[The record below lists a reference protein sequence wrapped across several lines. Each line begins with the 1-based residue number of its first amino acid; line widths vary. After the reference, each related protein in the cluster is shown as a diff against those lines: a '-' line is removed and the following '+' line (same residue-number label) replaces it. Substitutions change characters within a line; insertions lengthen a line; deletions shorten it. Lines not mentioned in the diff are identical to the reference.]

1 LDSFDKNKN
10 FNSILIFFSDLLTI
24 WYFAIQFN
32 LKQLFMTRLLTR
44 FGLFCAVAFTAISAM
59 AQNAGTIAG
68 TVKNATTGET
78 VAAVSVT
85 VKGTSVGTYTDDK
98 GTFRLNVSQKAPY
111 TLVFSSVGFENQE
124 QVVSAGTSKVDVS
137 LKQAF
142 TLGTEVVVAASR
154 VAERILESPVTI
166 ERVSNATIKN
176 APVSNYYDLLGTL
189 KGVDVNIA
197 SLTFKS
203 ISTRGFNGSG
213 NSRLNQFVDGMDN
226 QAPGLNFSVASII
239 GLTELDVDN
248 IELLPGASSALY
260 GQGGMNGTVLINSK
274 SPFKYQGL
282 SFQIKQGMNHV
293 DNKQRPL
300 APFKDWTVRYAKK
313 IGDRFAYKFSMQY
326 TEADDWRANSNQNYS
341 RTTGSPNG
349 QTIAGTRLSDPNYDG
364 VNFYGDE
371 TSANLADVGAGVRS
385 LVRASLISSLGQ
397 AAGAATFDNLYN
409 AAAAYPTLAAYQ
421 TFLTGAGGA
430 ALGANA
436 AFLWG
441 DRRGY
446 FNNVNV
452 SRTGYAEQDVVDPTA
467 LNIKFQGSLHY
478 KINDNVEASF
488 AAYNGSGNTVY
499 TGSDRYS
506 IKDFSMGQY
515 KLELK
520 SRNWYVRAYTT
531 LENSGASFNSTI
543 AARYFN
549 EKWKD
554 SRTSWFPTYAA
565 TYSTILSSGAS
576 EQAAHAGARA
586 NADVGRPTGYLG
598 NNPMFQSLVSTPIS
612 QGGAMFLERT
622 SMRAAEGQYNLT
634 EALGLA
640 KYDADLLVGAS
651 ARQFILNSQGTL
663 FADTAGNI
671 NINESG
677 AYAQL
682 SKRFFGDLLKFSVSG
697 RYDKNENFK
706 GRFTPRASM
715 VVKLKEDHNLRV
727 SYQTAYR
734 FPTTQNQWIN
744 LLVGGGTRLMGGL
757 PQLRKFYNFDTN
769 PAYTLASVTAF
780 GASALA
786 GAPNPALLK
795 VQTFSEFKPE
805 SMNSFEVGYKGLV
818 AKKLLIDFY
827 YYFGQYENFISGV
840 TVLQSNN
847 PAAPKVTDVLSSSTR
862 IAYSISTNSTQKVK
876 TSGWGLSLDYLL
888 PANFSVSSSI
898 YGDQI
903 GDLEAGFVSYF
914 NTPKMRTNVSLN
926 NSGFAFKNRLGF
938 SAIYRYQDSFT
949 YEGTFG
955 VGRVSSFNTLD
966 AVLTYKLPSMKSLM
980 KLGGTNIMNTY
991 YNTAHGSPQIGGL
1004 YYVSFAYNVF

>member
-1 LDSFDKNKN
+1 
-10 FNSILIFFSDLLTI
+10 
-24 WYFAIQFN
+24 
-32 LKQLFMTRLLTR
+32 MTRLLTR

-85 VKGTSVGTYTDDK
+85 VKGTSAGTFTDDK
-98 GTFRLNVSQKAPY
+98 GTFKLNVSQKTPY

-124 QVVSAGTSKVDVS
+124 QVVNAGTSKVDVS
-137 LKQAF
+137 LKQSY
-142 TLGTEVVVAASR
+142 TLGSEVVVAASR

-166 ERVSNATIKN
+166 ERISNATIKN

-274 SPFKYQGL
+274 NPFKYQGL
-282 SFQIKQGMNHV
+282 SFQVKQGMNHV

-300 APFKDWTVRYAKK
+300 APYKDWTVRYAKK
-313 IGDRFAYKFSMQY
+313 IGDRFAYKVSMQF
-326 TEADDWRANSNQNYS
+326 TEADDWRANSAQNYS

-349 QTIAGTRLSDPNYDG
+349 QTIGGTRLTDPNYDG

-371 TSANLADVGAGVRS
+371 TTLNITNELLKPIKDGILAQLNPLYGVNSAAALADLQNASFLPSFNTIETYSAFLNSDKKTQG
-385 LVRASLISSLGQ
+385 LVP
-397 AAGAATFDNLYN
+397 F
-409 AAAAYPTLAAYQ
+409 
-421 TFLTGAGGA
+421 A
-430 ALGANA
+430 AL
-436 AFLWG
+436 LYG
-441 DRRGY
+441 DIRGHY
-446 FNNVNV
+446 NNLNV

-467 LNIKFQGSLHY
+467 LNVKFQGSLHY

-488 AAYNGSGNTVY
+488 SAYNGSGNTVY

-520 SRNWYVRAYTT
+520 ARNWFFRTYTT

-549 EKWKD
+549 EKWKA
-554 SRTSWFPTYAA
+554 SNVWFPTYAG
-565 TYSTILSSGAS
+565 TYTNLLSKGAS
-576 EQAAHAGARA
+576 EQAAHAGARSQ
-586 NADVGRPTGYLG
+586 ADIGRPTGYLG
-598 NNPMFQSLVSTPIS
+598 NNAIFQSVVNTPIS
-612 QGGAMFLERT
+612 QGGAMFLEKT

-634 EALGLA
+634 EALGLE
-640 KYDADLLVGAS
+640 KHSADLLVGAS
-651 ARQFILNSQGTL
+651 TRQFILNSQGTL

-671 NINESG
+671 TINETG

-682 SKRFFGDLLKFSVSG
+682 SKRFFGDLLKFSFSG

-786 GAPNPALLK
+786 NAPNPSLLK
-795 VQTFSEFKPE
+795 VQSFSEFKPE

-840 TVLQSNN
+840 TVIQARNA
-847 PAAPKVTDVLSSSTR
+847 AAPIPAQLLSSSTR
-862 IAYSISTNSTQKVK
+862 IAYSISTNSKQKVK

-938 SAIYRYQDSFT
+938 SAIYRYQDSFN

-966 AVLTYKLPSMKSLM
+966 AVLTYKVPSMKSLI

>member
-1 LDSFDKNKN
+1 
-10 FNSILIFFSDLLTI
+10 
-24 WYFAIQFN
+24 
-32 LKQLFMTRLLTR
+32 MTRFLTR

-68 TVKNATTGET
+68 TVKNATSGET

-85 VKGTSVGTYTDDK
+85 VKGTSVGTFTDDK

-137 LKQAF
+137 LKQSF

-166 ERVSNATIKN
+166 ERISNATIKN

-282 SFQIKQGMNHV
+282 SFQVKQGMNHV

-300 APFKDWTVRYAKK
+300 APYKDWTVRYAKK
-313 IGDRFAYKFSMQY
+313 IGDRFAYKFSMQF
-326 TEADDWRANSNQNYS
+326 TEADDWRANSAQNYS

-349 QTIAGTRLSDPNYDG
+349 QTIAGTRSSDPNYDG

-371 TSANLADVGAGVRS
+371 TTSNLAGVGTAVKNGV
-385 LVRASLISSLGQ
+385 I
-397 AAGAATFDNLYN
+397 AAVGSTTFNLLYN
-409 AAAAYPTLAAYQ
+409 AAASYPTLASYQ
-421 TFLTGAGGA
+421 AFLTTAGGA
-430 ALGANA
+430 SLAANA
-436 AFLWG
+436 PFLWG
-441 DRRGY
+441 DKRGY

-467 LNIKFQGSLHY
+467 LNVKFQGSIHY

-488 AAYNGSGNTVY
+488 SAYNGSGNTVY

-520 SRNWYVRAYTT
+520 AKNWYVRAYTT

-549 EKWKD
+549 EQWKP
-554 SRTSWFPTYAA
+554 STTWYPTYAA
-565 TYSTILSSGAS
+565 TYSTLLSNGVSDA
-576 EQAAHAGARA
+576 AAHAGARA
-586 NADVGRPTGYLG
+586 QADIGRPTGYLG
-598 NNPMFQSLVSTPIS
+598 NNAMFQALVSTPIS
-612 QGGAMFLERT
+612 KGGAMFLERT

-634 EALGLA
+634 EAFGLA
-640 KYDADLLVGAS
+640 KHNADLLVGAS
-651 ARQFILNSQGTL
+651 TRQFILNSQGTL

-671 NINESG
+671 NINETG

-727 SYQTAYR
+727 SFQTAYR

-769 PAYTLASVTAF
+769 PAYTLASVNAF

-795 VQTFSEFKPE
+795 VQSFSEFKPE

-840 TVLQSNN
+840 TVLQSRNA
-847 PAAPKVTDVLSSSTR
+847 AAPSPADVLDASKR
-862 IAYSISTNSTQKVK
+862 VAYSISTNSTQKVK

-966 AVLTYKLPSMKSLM
+966 AVLTYKLPSMKSLL

>member
-1 LDSFDKNKN
+1 
-10 FNSILIFFSDLLTI
+10 
-24 WYFAIQFN
+24 
-32 LKQLFMTRLLTR
+32 MTRLLTR

-98 GTFRLNVSQKAPY
+98 GTFRFNVSQKAPY

-313 IGDRFAYKFSMQY
+313 IGDRFAYKFSMQF

-349 QTIAGTRLSDPNYDG
+349 QTIAGTRLTDPNYDG

-371 TSANLADVGAGVRS
+371 TSANLADVGAGVKS
-385 LVRASLISSLGQ
+385 LVKASLISSLGQ
-397 AAGAATFDNLYN
+397 AVGSATFDNLYN

-441 DRRGY
+441 DKRGY

-467 LNIKFQGSLHY
+467 LNVKFQGSIHY

-554 SRTSWFPTYAA
+554 SRTAWFPTYAA
-565 TYSTILSSGAS
+565 TYSTFLSNGVS
-576 EQAAHAGARA
+576 EQAAHAAARA
-586 NADVGRPTGYLG
+586 GADVGRPTGYLG
-598 NNPMFQSLVSTPIS
+598 NNPMFQALVSTPIS

-640 KYDADLLVGAS
+640 KHNADLLVGAS
-651 ARQFILNSQGTL
+651 ARQFILNSKGTL

-769 PAYTLASVTAF
+769 PAYTLASVNAF

-795 VQTFSEFKPE
+795 VQSFAEFKPE

-847 PAAPKVTDVLSSSTR
+847 PAAPKVTDVLSSTTR

-888 PANFSVSSSI
+888 PANFSISSSI

-966 AVLTYKLPSMKSLM
+966 AVLTYKLPSMKSLI

>member
-1 LDSFDKNKN
+1 
-10 FNSILIFFSDLLTI
+10 
-24 WYFAIQFN
+24 
-32 LKQLFMTRLLTR
+32 MTRLLTR
-44 FGLFCAVAFTAISAM
+44 FSLFCAFAFTAISAL
-59 AQNAGTIAG
+59 AQNAGTITG
-68 TVKNATTGET
+68 TVKNGTNGET
-78 VAAVSVT
+78 ISAVSVT
-85 VKGTSVGTYTDDK
+85 VKGSSVGTYTDDK
-98 GTFRLNVSQKAPY
+98 GTFKLNVSQKAPY
-111 TLVFSSVGFENQE
+111 TLVFSSVGFENLE
-124 QVVSAGTSKVDVS
+124 QVVNAGTSKVDVN

-142 TLGTEVVVAASR
+142 TLGSEVVVAASR

-166 ERVSNATIKN
+166 ERISNATIKT

-203 ISTRGFNGSG
+203 ITSRGFNGSG

-274 SPFKYQGL
+274 NPFKYQGL
-282 SFQIKQGMNHV
+282 SFQVKQGINHV
-293 DNKQRPL
+293 DNKQRAL

-313 IGDRFAYKFSMQY
+313 IGDRFAYKFSMQF
-326 TEADDWRANSNQNYS
+326 TEAEDWRANSAQNYS
-341 RTTGSPNG
+341 RTTGTQNG
-349 QTIAGTRLSDPNYDG
+349 QTIAGTRLTDPNYDG

-371 TSANLADVGAGVRS
+371 TSGNLADVGAGAKKLALDG
-385 LVRASLISSLGQ
+385 LVLKLGLDNGTKAFNDLYDAAASFPTLDLYKDFLTKR
-397 AAGAATFDNLYN
+397 AGAE
-409 AAAAYPTLAAYQ
+409 
-421 TFLTGAGGA
+421 
-430 ALGANA
+430 LGANA
-436 AFLWG
+436 ALFWG
-441 DRRGY
+441 DKRGY

-467 LNIKFQGSLHY
+467 LNVKFQGSIHY
-478 KINDNVEASF
+478 KINDDVEASF
-488 AAYNGSGNTVY
+488 AAYNGTGNTVY

-506 IKDFSMGQY
+506 IKDFSMAQY

-549 EKWKD
+549 ETWKD
-554 SRTSWFPTYAA
+554 SKKVWFPTYAFA
-565 TYSTILSSGAS
+565 YSTLLSNGVNQ
-576 EQAAHAGARA
+576 QAAHAGARA
-586 NADVGRPTGYLG
+586 TADVGRPTGYLG
-598 NNPMFQSLVSTPIS
+598 NNSGFQSLVSTPIS

-634 EALGLA
+634 DALGLA
-640 KYDADLLVGAS
+640 KHNADLLVGAS

-697 RYDKNENFK
+697 RYDKNENFN

-757 PQLRKFYNFDTN
+757 PQLRKHYKFDTN
-769 PAYTLASVTAF
+769 PAYTLASVNAF
-780 GASALA
+780 GASVLKK
-786 GAPNPALLK
+786 APNPSLLK
-795 VQTFSEFKPE
+795 VQSFSEFKPE
-805 SMNSFEVGYKGLV
+805 SMNSFEIGYKGLV
-818 AKKLLIDFY
+818 AKKLLVDFY
-827 YYFGQYENFISGV
+827 YYLGQYENFISGV
-840 TVLQSNN
+840 TVIQSRNATAPS
-847 PAAPKVTDVLSSSTR
+847 PADLLVSDTR

-876 TSGWGLSLDYLL
+876 TSGWGLSLDYIL
-888 PANFSVSSSI
+888 PANFTVTSSI

-914 NTPKMRTNVSLN
+914 NTPKMRANVGLN
-926 NSGFAFKNRLGF
+926 NSGFALKNRLGF
-938 SAIYRYQDSFT
+938 SAMYRYQDGFT

-955 VGRVSSFNTLD
+955 VGQVSSFNTLD
-966 AVLTYKLPSMKSLM
+966 AVLTYKLPAIKSLIKM
-980 KLGGTNIMNTY
+980 GGTNIMNTY
-991 YNTAHGSPQIGGL
+991 YNTAHGSPAIGGL